1 MIRRGLGG
9 VAIALI
15 LVAGLGAAHGQEPAP
30 SEVEQ
35 PAKSLDD
42 FDPFPAAPDPGKA
55 SPETS
60 AAYQEALQAYFAYR
74 KAGYEHRL
82 RVFEW
87 QSLSTII
94 IFFVVLL
101 LVLCGIGFAAIQFRA
116 GLQRSRRGGASA
128 RRGDRAQRFPE
139 RDQGALAGPGR
150 DHPHHLAGLLLSLP
164 GARLPDQECLLTAQ
178 LRRGSLDLRLQ

>member
-1 MIRRGLGG
+1 MIRRCLGG

-15 LVAGLGAAHGQEPAP
+15 LAASLGAAHGQEPAP

-35 PAKSLDD
+35 PTKSLDD

-55 SPETS
+55 SPATS
-60 AAYQEALQAYFAYR
+60 AAYQDALQAYFAYR

-116 GLQRSRRGGASA
+116 GLRGRGEGGAPPAEETEIS
-128 RRGDRAQRFPE
+128 
-139 RDQGALAGPGR
+139 
-150 DHPHHLAGLLLSLP
+150 LSLSELKVRSP
-164 GARLPDQECLLTAQ
+164 VLGVIILTI
-178 LRRGSLDLRLQ
+178 SLAFFYLYLVHVYPIRNVF